1 MSASFIHPFKSIE
14 HFFLLRPLH
23 RMKLESHD
31 EQRDLSVL
39 KGAGDWLILT
49 SGCFILLWPE
59 EAHMP
64 GLQADRSGPVCKI
77 ILKIAL

>member
-1 MSASFIHPFKSIE
+1 MNASFIHPFKSIE

-39 KGAGDWLILT
+39 KGADDWLILT
-49 SGCFILLWPE
+49 SGCFILL
-59 EAHMP
+59 
-64 GLQADRSGPVCKI
+64 
-77 ILKIAL
+77 

>member
-1 MSASFIHPFKSIE
+1 MNASFIHPFKSIE

-39 KGAGDWLILT
+39 KGTGDWLILT
-49 SGCFILLWPE
+49 SSCFILLWPE
-59 EAHMP
+59 DAHMP
-64 GLQADRSGPVCKI
+64 GLQADRSGPVRKI

>member
-39 KGAGDWLILT
+39 KGAGD
-49 SGCFILLWPE
+49 
-59 EAHMP
+59 
-64 GLQADRSGPVCKI
+64 
-77 ILKIAL
+77 